1 MEKQITKTFWASA
14 LVLLMMIPG
23 LTVAQVETSLNPG
36 VDVMSRYIWR
46 GINLGGSSPSIQ
58 PSLEFT
64 AGNFTLGS
72 WGAFSTSNG
81 LGLQET
87 DLYLS
92 YTFRDVVSLTVTDF
106 FFPNDTVGN
115 NHYFEFD
122 ANNTGHLMEAS
133 AMFNGTDKIPF
144 TFMAAL
150 NFWGADALKADGK
163 KQYST
168 YFELGYNGTCKEVDY
183 NVFLG
188 FTPNNPDEEKG
199 ETGYY
204 GPDAGIINL
213 GIKASKSLKI
223 NDNFSLP
230 ISTSLIVNPVVENV
244 FLVVGI
250 SL

>member
-14 LVLLMMIPG
+14 FILLLLMPG
-23 LTVAQVETSLNPG
+23 LSVAQVETSLNPG
-36 VDVMSRYIWR
+36 VDFMSRYIWR
-46 GINLGGSSPSIQ
+46 GLNLGGSSPSIQ

-72 WGAFSTSNG
+72 WGAFSTGNG
-81 LGLQET
+81 MTLQET

-92 YTFRDVVSLTVTDF
+92 YTFKEVVSLTITDYF
-106 FFPNDTVGN
+106 FQNDSVAN

-122 ANNTGHLMEAS
+122 ENKTGHLLEAS
-133 AMFNGTDKIPF
+133 ASFNGTEKIPF
-144 TFMAAL
+144 TLLAAL

-168 YFELGYNGTCKEVDY
+168 YFELGYNGKCKDVDY
-183 NVFLG
+183 NVFMG

-199 ETGYY
+199 ETGFY

-223 NDNFSLP
+223 TDTFSLP
-230 ISTSLIVNPVVENV
+230 VSASFMVNPLAENV

>member
-1 MEKQITKTFWASA
+1 MEKPITKTFLA
-14 LVLLMMIPG
+14 LTLTLLCLMPG
-23 LTVAQVETSLNPG
+23 RSVAQVETSLNPG
-36 VDVMSRYIWR
+36 VDFMSRYIWR
-46 GINLGGSSPSIQ
+46 GLNLGGSSPSIQ

-64 AGNFTLGS
+64 AGSFTVGS
-72 WGAFSTSNG
+72 WGAFSTGNG
-81 LGLQET
+81 LSLQET

-92 YTFRDVVSLTVTDF
+92 YTFKEVVSLTITDY
-106 FFPNDTVGN
+106 FFPNDSVAN
-115 NHYFEFD
+115 NHYFEFEE
-122 ANNTGHLMEAS
+122 NKTGHLLEAS
-133 AMFNGTDKIPF
+133 ASFNGTEKIPF
-144 TFMAAL
+144 TLMAAL

-168 YFELGYNGTCKEVDY
+168 YFELGYNGKCKEVDY

-199 ETGYY
+199 ETGFY

-213 GIKASKSLKI
+213 GIKASKSLNI
-223 NDNFSLP
+223 TDTFSLP
-230 ISTSLIVNPVVENV
+230 VSASFMVNPLAENV